1 MDFSPLFEPLA
12 IGSGDRKLVL
22 KNRMVM
28 APMITRLASGQ
39 GEVTPRMVDYYAA
52 RAQGGIG
59 TIIVEAMDIEE
70 RNVFNLLGVYHDRF
84 INELENLAAT
94 VKEKGAAVIAQIY
107 HIGLRG
113 GFPGPNVLTP
123 ARIQQTLELF
133 SKAAERVK
141 KAGFD
146 GVMVHGAHGYLV
158 SSFLSPLTNQRQD
171 EYGGSQERRTGFA
184 VEVVKAIRQAVGKDF
199 PVFFRMNGAD
209 FLPGGLTIEHAK
221 VTAPLLESAGVDV
234 VSVGGGVGVV
244 PQDPALGNDRSYSYL
259 VMPMYFPRGWRAEMG
274 AEIKSVLKIP
284 VSISGRINDPLIV
297 RDILAQKKAD
307 LIDLGRQMIA
317 DPYFPQKIAEGRT
330 EDICR
335 CIACNYCHGKRFR
348 SLKQIRCAVNPLAGR
363 EAEAREIKPAP
374 APLRVM
380 IVGGGIA
387 GLQAAAGLAKRG
399 FRISL
404 FEKESRLGG
413 QLELAALPPGKGELG
428 TLLEFL
434 IRQTEKAG
442 VEVNLNLTVTPEFVL
457 AEKPFALIVATGGRP
472 IYPRSIPIDKNM
484 KCLPAWDI
492 LSGSPKTLGAKTV
505 ILGGGFVAAE
515 IADFICEKGMTKELT
530 IIEMRE
536 EIAADLEPISRQ
548 NLLQKLADY
557 GVKMV
562 PNFLIRQVQA
572 DEVTGE
578 DVISGNVK
586 RIQAETVIL
595 ALGTESVTFPLEKI
609 KTAGIKTAV
618 IGDARDP
625 RGIAEAMREGYLAGA
640 SLDAS

>member
-1 MDFSPLFEPLA
+1 
-12 IGSGDRKLVL
+12 
-22 KNRMVM
+22 
-28 APMITRLASGQ
+28 
-39 GEVTPRMVDYYAA
+39 
-52 RAQGGIG
+52 
-59 TIIVEAMDIEE
+59 
-70 RNVFNLLGVYHDRF
+70 
-84 INELENLAAT
+84 
-94 VKEKGAAVIAQIY
+94 
-107 HIGLRG
+107 
-113 GFPGPNVLTP
+113 
-123 ARIQQTLELF
+123 
-133 SKAAERVK
+133 
-141 KAGFD
+141 
-146 GVMVHGAHGYLV
+146 
-158 SSFLSPLTNQRQD
+158 
-171 EYGGSQERRTGFA
+171 
-184 VEVVKAIRQAVGKDF
+184 
-199 PVFFRMNGAD
+199 
-209 FLPGGLTIEHAK
+209 
-221 VTAPLLESAGVDV
+221 
-234 VSVGGGVGVV
+234 
-244 PQDPALGNDRSYSYL
+244 
-259 VMPMYFPRGWRAEMG
+259 MG

-387 GLQAAAGLAKRG
+387 GLQAAIGLAKRG

-442 VEVNLNLTVTPEFVL
+442 VEVNLNFTVTPEFIL

-472 IYPRSIPIDKNM
+472 IYPRSIPVDKNI

-557 GVKMV
+557 DVKML

-578 DVISGNVK
+578 DVISGSVK

-595 ALGTESVTFPLEKI
+595 ALGTESVTFPHEKI

>member
-84 INELENLAAT
+84 INELENLAANI
-94 VKEKGAAVIAQIY
+94 KERGAAAIAQIY

-113 GFPGPNVLTP
+113 GLPGPNALTI
-123 ARIQQTLELF
+123 AGIQRLLELF
-133 SKAAERVK
+133 SQAAERVK

-146 GVMVHGAHGYLV
+146 AVMIHGAHGYLI
-158 SSFLSPLTNQRQD
+158 SSFLSPLTNRRQD
-171 EYGGSQERRTGFA
+171 EYGGSQERRTRFA

-199 PVFFRMNGAD
+199 PIFFRMNGAD

-234 VSVGGGVGVV
+234 VSVGSGVGVV
-244 PQDPALGNDRSYSYL
+244 PQDPALGNDQSYSYL
-259 VMPMYFPRGWRAEMG
+259 VMPMYFPRGWRVEMG
-274 AEIKSVLKIP
+274 AEIKSRLKIP
-284 VSISGRINDPLIV
+284 VSISGRINDPLLA

-317 DPYFPQKIAEGRT
+317 DPYFPQKMAEGRT

-363 EAEAREIKPAP
+363 EAEGRDIKPAL
-374 APLRVM
+374 APRRVM
-380 IVGGGIA
+380 VAGGGIA

-399 FRISL
+399 FRVAL
-404 FEKESRLGG
+404 FEKGARLGG
-413 QLELAALPPGKGELG
+413 QLELAALPPGKEELG
-428 TLLEFL
+428 TLLEFS

-442 VEVNLNLTVTPEFVL
+442 VEVNLNFTVTPEFIL

-472 IYPRSIPIDKNM
+472 IYPRSIPVDKNI

-557 GVKMV
+557 DVKML

-578 DVISGNVK
+578 DVISGSVK

>member
-84 INELENLAAT
+84 INELENLAANI
-94 VKEKGAAVIAQIY
+94 KERGAAAIAQIY

-113 GFPGPNVLTP
+113 GLPGPNALTI
-123 ARIQQTLELF
+123 AGIQRLLELF
-133 SKAAERVK
+133 SQAAERVK

-146 GVMVHGAHGYLV
+146 AVMIHGAHGYLI
-158 SSFLSPLTNQRQD
+158 SSFLSPLTNRRQD
-171 EYGGSQERRTGFA
+171 EYGGSQERRTRFA

-199 PVFFRMNGAD
+199 PIFFRMNGAD

-234 VSVGGGVGVV
+234 VSVGSGVGVV
-244 PQDPALGNDRSYSYL
+244 PEEPALGNDQSYSYL
-259 VMPMYFPRGWRAEMG
+259 VMPMYFPRGWRVEMG
-274 AEIKSVLKIP
+274 AEIKSRLKIP
-284 VSISGRINDPLIV
+284 VSISGRINDPLLA

-317 DPYFPQKIAEGRT
+317 DPYFPQKMAEGRT

-363 EAEAREIKPAP
+363 EAEGRDIKPAL
-374 APLRVM
+374 APRRVM
-380 IVGGGIA
+380 VAGGGIA

-399 FRISL
+399 FRVAL
-404 FEKESRLGG
+404 FEKGARLGG
-413 QLELAALPPGKGELG
+413 QLELAALPPGKEELG
-428 TLLEFL
+428 TLLEFS

-442 VEVNLNLTVTPEFVL
+442 VEVNLNFTVTPEFIL

-472 IYPRSIPIDKNM
+472 IYPRSIPVDKNI

-578 DVISGNVK
+578 DVISGSVK

-640 SLDAS
+640 SLNAS

>member
-84 INELENLAAT
+84 INELENLAANI
-94 VKEKGAAVIAQIY
+94 KERGAAAIAQIY

-113 GFPGPNVLTP
+113 GLPGPNALTI
-123 ARIQQTLELF
+123 AGIQRLLELF
-133 SKAAERVK
+133 SQAAERVK

-146 GVMVHGAHGYLV
+146 AVMIHGAHGYLI
-158 SSFLSPLTNQRQD
+158 SSFLSPLTNRRQD
-171 EYGGSQERRTGFA
+171 EYGGSQERRTRFA

-199 PVFFRMNGAD
+199 PIFFRMNGAD

-234 VSVGGGVGVV
+234 VSVGSGVGVV
-244 PQDPALGNDRSYSYL
+244 PEEPALGNDQSYSYL
-259 VMPMYFPRGWRAEMG
+259 VMPMYFPRGWRVEMG
-274 AEIKSVLKIP
+274 AEIKSRLKIP
-284 VSISGRINDPLIV
+284 VSISGRINDPLLA

-317 DPYFPQKIAEGRT
+317 DPYFPQKMAEGRT

-363 EAEAREIKPAP
+363 EAEGRDIKPAL
-374 APLRVM
+374 APRRVM
-380 IVGGGIA
+380 VAGGGIA

-399 FRISL
+399 FRVAL
-404 FEKESRLGG
+404 FEKGARLGG
-413 QLELAALPPGKGELG
+413 QLELAALPPGKEELG
-428 TLLEFL
+428 TLLEFS

-442 VEVNLNLTVTPEFVL
+442 VEVNLNFTVTPEFIL

-472 IYPRSIPIDKNM
+472 IYPRSIPVDKNI

-578 DVISGNVK
+578 DVISGSVK

>member
-84 INELENLAAT
+84 INELENLAANI
-94 VKEKGAAVIAQIY
+94 KERGAAAIAQIY

-113 GFPGPNVLTP
+113 GLPGPNALTI
-123 ARIQQTLELF
+123 AGIQRLLELF
-133 SKAAERVK
+133 SQAAERVK

-146 GVMVHGAHGYLV
+146 AVMIHGAHGYLI
-158 SSFLSPLTNQRQD
+158 SSFLSPLTNRRQD
-171 EYGGSQERRTGFA
+171 EYGGSQERRTRFA

-199 PVFFRMNGAD
+199 PIFFRMNGAD

-234 VSVGGGVGVV
+234 VSVGSGVGVV
-244 PQDPALGNDRSYSYL
+244 PEEPALGNDQSYSYL

-387 GLQAAAGLAKRG
+387 GLQAAIGLAKRG
-399 FRISL
+399 VRISL

-413 QLELAALPPGKGELG
+413 QLELAALPPGKEELG
-428 TLLEFL
+428 TLLEFS

-442 VEVNLNLTVTPEFVL
+442 VEVNLNFTVTPEFIL

-472 IYPRSIPIDKNM
+472 IYPRSIPVDKNI

-578 DVISGNVK
+578 DVISGSVK